1 MKIIIYD
8 LNNNIVD
15 TIKCTIPISKC
26 IEETKKKY
34 PSEKYTGF
42 LTC

>member
-26 IEETKKKY
+26 VEETKKKY
-34 PSEKYTGF
+34 PQENIQDF
-42 LTC
+42 